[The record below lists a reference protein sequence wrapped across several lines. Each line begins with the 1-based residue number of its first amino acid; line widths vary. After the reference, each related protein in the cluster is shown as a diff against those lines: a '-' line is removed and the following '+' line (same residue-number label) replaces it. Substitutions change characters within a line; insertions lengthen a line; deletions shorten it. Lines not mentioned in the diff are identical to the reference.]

1 MDAIIFDM
9 DGTLWDSAANVALA
23 WNEAVGREMFTENDI
38 KGVMG
43 LTMTTIA
50 ERLFPNET
58 EEKRQEFL
66 ERCCACENKYLRAYG
81 GKLYPNTENTL
92 KKLSER
98 YRLFIVSNC
107 QEGYIEAFWEHY
119 GLGGLFED
127 KLCWGDNRLEKWEN
141 IRLII
146 ERNGLRDA
154 VYVGDTQGDCDS
166 AYRAGA
172 RFAHAA
178 YGFGTVDRCDYKL
191 NDISDLLNI
200 C

>member
-1 MDAIIFDM
+1 M
-9 DGTLWDSAANVALA
+9 DGTLWDSAENVAHA
-23 WNEAVGREMFTENDI
+23 WNEAVGSEMFTEKDI
-38 KGVMG
+38 KSVMG

-58 EEKRQEFL
+58 EEKRREFL
-66 ERCCACENKYLRAYG
+66 QRCCECENKYLRAHG
-81 GKLYPNTENTL
+81 GKLYPNTESTL

-107 QEGYIEAFWEHY
+107 QEGYIEAFWEFY
-119 GLGGLFED
+119 GLGSLFEG

-154 VYVGDTQGDCDS
+154 MYVGDTQGDCDS

-172 RFAHAA
+172 KFAHAA
-178 YGFGTVDRCDYKL
+178 YGFGTADRCDYRL
-191 NDISDLLNI
+191 DDISELLHLEVRSQR
-200 C
+200 